1 MLALLTLDEFKK
13 IILMPHKIVID
24 VYYTSNQLFS
34 ALVSQEVSGSEQ
46 VVIGVLVEDAKKPF
60 VDSDIDRLI
69 LRLHELT
76 KNLSNVH
83 IKHLNVG
90 LGVINRSSLH

>member
-13 IILMPHKIVID
+13 LILMPQKIVID

-34 ALVSQEVSGSEQ
+34 ALVSQEVPGSKQ

-60 VDSDIDRLI
+60 VDSDIDRLL

-76 KNLSNVH
+76 KDLNNVH